1 MNIDWRGLLLIVLA
15 LAAISAAF
23 APGVE
28 AGERRLTAEIA
39 EPFVINGMLY
49 PAGPITIRQIGDYN
63 PSETLNEIRAGSESL
78 GILRA
83 AEIPASQRER
93 SSSLLFERD
102 PQGTLVL
109 TGFVYRGQRPR
120 TLTRFFDE
128 PDEEVL
134 LAIR

>member
-1 MNIDWRGLLLIVLA
+1 MKIDWRRLLLIVLA

-23 APGVE
+23 APAVGARE
-28 AGERRLTAEIA
+28 LRLTAEIA
-39 EPFVINGMLY
+39 EPFVINGTLY

-63 PSETLNEIRAGSESL
+63 PSETLNEIRAGDEWI
-78 GILRA
+78 GVLRA

-102 PQGTLVL
+102 RLGNLVL
-109 TGFVYRGQRPR
+109 TGFVHRGQRPR
-120 TLTRFFDE
+120 TLSRSVDVTDG
-128 PDEEVL
+128 EVL